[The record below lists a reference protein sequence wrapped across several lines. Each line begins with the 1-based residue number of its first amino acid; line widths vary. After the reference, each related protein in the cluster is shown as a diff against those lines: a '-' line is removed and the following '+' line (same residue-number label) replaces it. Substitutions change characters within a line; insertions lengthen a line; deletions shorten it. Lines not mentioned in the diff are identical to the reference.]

1 MQKNIEIIDLT
12 CGKIKAIRV
21 KISKKEYKINR
32 RNGMTDFL
40 AKIFIKNYKNTG
52 DPSVRES
59 YGTLAGYVME
69 KFGGLPEVGQNYT
82 DENMSITVREMDVQR
97 IISAE
102 ITVFPK
108 DDEDEDD
115 DKVTKQSIEEFR
127 GLVKK
132 GPDNLVETFEGFL
145 MSTIDRI
152 KQAVPKSKLDWDTV
166 QVSDNPFE
174 FHAPDFEVRVDSK
187 LQ

>member
-1 MQKNIEIIDLT
+1 MLLVRSDL
-12 CGKIKAIRV
+12 
-21 KISKKEYKINR
+21 
-32 RNGMTDFL
+32 
-40 AKIFIKNYKNTG
+40 
-52 DPSVRES
+52 DPNPIVSE
-59 YGTLAGYVME
+59 
-69 KFGGLPEVGQNYT
+69 
-82 DENMSITVREMDVQR
+82 
-97 IISAE
+97 
-102 ITVFPK
+102 K